1 MSEKTI
7 FFDRVHIILT
17 NRANRGAAFE
27 QALKPDSNYDDAGW
41 SLGLLYLYSKDK
53 TCADSK
59 KAFDIFSRF
68 YNKDKTNKWHVWLY
82 GFSGYSVAYD
92 QIKRNYALCKKAFNV
107 RPGAID
113 YTHQLKRR
121 KEYDNRVQQ
130 KNIISNLSKRP
141 Q

>member
-27 QALKPDSNYDDAGW
+27 QALKPDSNYDHAGW

-68 YNKDKTNKWHVWLY
+68 YNLVSIIK
-82 GFSGYSVAYD
+82 
-92 QIKRNYALCKKAFNV
+92 IKRTSGMF
-107 RPGAID
+107 G
-113 YTHQLKRR
+113 YTDFL
-121 KEYDNRVQQ
+121 D
-130 KNIISNLSKRP
+130 IP
-141 Q
+141 